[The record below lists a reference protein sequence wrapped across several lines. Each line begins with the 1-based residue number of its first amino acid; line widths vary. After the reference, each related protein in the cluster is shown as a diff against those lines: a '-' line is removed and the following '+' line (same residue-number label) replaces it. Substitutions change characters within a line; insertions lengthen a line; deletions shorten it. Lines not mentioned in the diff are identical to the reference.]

1 MATRI
6 RLEIDSETYGRLMRE
21 AVAEKRPADW
31 QAEVILRR
39 ALGTWEERCI
49 GYDHA
54 PSKLAA
60 NHEAEHAS
68 A

>member
-6 RLEIDSETYGRLMRE
+6 RLEIDPETYGRLIRE

-39 ALGTWEERCI
+39 ALGTWEEGRV

-54 PSKLAA
+54 PSLLVA
-60 NHEAEHAS
+60 NHETEHAS